1 MPQVNEQE
9 YDTSAAWRA
18 EDLDRDHRWIFPL
31 APEHQAQMAATVKAA
46 YAPDRD
52 LLDYRREEFDLG
64 PGLATIRAAAREA
77 HFGLGIALVKGLPRE
92 GMSSEEF
99 RLLSWAIGLQ
109 LGVARPQGK
118 ATHYLSEVKSAG
130 MDYRSAGG
138 RGYNSNAKL
147 DFHVDSCDLVTLAC
161 YNKAKAGGQS
171 MVTSS
176 IAAWQTLNA
185 ERPDL
190 AEIALQPFHFSRNQE
205 EASDEAPFY
214 GQPLFDFEDGRLFC
228 KWNRNRVRTAQDM
241 EGVPPMTDAQRET
254 ADTLDEILRR
264 PALMFTMWLE
274 PGDLQI
280 MNNHVAL
287 HSRTEFEDF
296 EAPEQKRLLHRLWLA
311 PPDSVRL
318 PESWRVYF
326 RDIEPGTVRGGFRG
340 HCYDATRHAFEQRQ
354 AASLGMPTTIA

>member
-1 MPQVNEQE
+1 MPQEF
-9 YDTSAAWRA
+9 DTAAAWRA
-18 EDLDRDHRWIFPL
+18 EELERDRSWIFPI
-31 APEHQAQMAATVKAA
+31 AERDRAQLAATVKQA

-64 PGLATIRAAAREA
+64 PGLDTIRAAAREA
-77 HFGLGIALVKGLPRE
+77 HFGRGLALMKGLPRAE
-92 GMSSEEF
+92 MGPEEF
-99 RLLSWAIGLQ
+99 RLLTWAIGLQ

-118 ATHYLSEVKSAG
+118 ATHYLSEVRAAG
-130 MDYRSAGG
+130 MNYRSAGG

-147 DFHVDSCDLVTLAC
+147 DFHVDSCDLVTLSC

-176 IAAWQTLNA
+176 VSAWQTLVA

-190 AEIALQPFHFSRNQE
+190 AEVARQPFHFSRNQE
-205 EASDEAPFY
+205 EAPDEAPFY
-214 GQPLFDFEDGRLFC
+214 GQPLFDFLDGRLFC
-228 KWNRNRVRTAQDM
+228 KWNRNRVRTAQEI
-241 EGVPPMTDAQRET
+241 EGVPPLTDAQRET
-254 ADTLDEILRR
+254 SDVLDAILQR
-264 PALMFTMWLE
+264 PELMLTMWLE

-280 MNNHVAL
+280 MNNHVML

-311 PPDSVRL
+311 PPDSVAL

-326 RDIEPGTVRGGFRG
+326 RSVEPGTVRGGFRG
-340 HCYDATRHAFEQRQ
+340 HCYDETRHAFEQRQ
-354 AASLGMPTTIA
+354 AASLGMPTAIA

>member
-1 MPQVNEQE
+1 MPQDF
-9 YDTSAAWRA
+9 DTSAAWRA
-18 EDLDRDHRWIFPL
+18 EDLDRDRRWVFPL
-31 APEHQAQMAATVKAA
+31 ADADRARMAEAVKAA
-46 YAPDRD
+46 YVPDRD

-64 PGLATIRAAAREA
+64 PGLETVKAAAREA
-77 HFGLGIALVKGLPRE
+77 HFGLGLALVKGLPRA
-92 GMSSEEF
+92 GMSPEEF
-99 RLLSWAIGLQ
+99 RLLSWAIGLH

-147 DFHVDSCDLVTLAC
+147 DFHVDSCDLVTLGC

-176 IAAWQTLNA
+176 VSAWQTLAA

-190 AEIALQPFHFSRNQE
+190 AEVALQPFYFSRNQE
-205 EASDEAPFY
+205 EAPDEAPFY
-214 GQPLFDFEDGRLFC
+214 PQPLFDFEGGRLFC
-228 KWNRNRVRTAQDM
+228 KWNRNRVRTAQDL
-241 EGVPPMTDAQRET
+241 EGVPPMSDAQRET
-254 ADTLDEILRR
+254 ADYLDAILRR
-264 PALMFTMWLE
+264 PELMFTMWLE

-296 EAPEQKRLLHRLWLA
+296 EAPEEKRLLHRLWLA
-311 PPDSVRL
+311 PPDSVQL

-326 RDIEPGTVRGGFRG
+326 RATEPGTVRGGFRG
-340 HCYDATRHAFEQRQ
+340 HCYDETRRAFEQRQ
-354 AASLGMPTTIA
+354 AASLGMPTAIA